1 MSIPAR
7 MDPEV
12 AARVFS
18 HDLGRTLASDQARRE
33 GWTET
38 RLGPLHTIIHMDGV
52 WQDGTRDAYHLL
64 LIGDWYDEYPPQGRF
79 VVPPSADVDFMDVS
93 NWPEAPPGS
102 PWLPK
107 IDNAT
112 LDNKFAFHPIVTYAE
127 EGIQRQLICTSM
139 SFDYYI
145 TGHAPT
151 DEQRWKQGRHTVSA
165 LLTRVQIAL
174 KHPSYLG
181 RTSALDT

>member
-7 MDPEV
+7 MDPEI

-18 HDLGRTLASDQARRE
+18 RDLDKTLASDQARRE

-38 RLGPLHTIIHMDGV
+38 RLGPLLTVIHLDGV
-52 WQDGTRDAYHLL
+52 RQDGTLDAFHLL
-64 LIGDWYDEYPPQGRF
+64 LIGDWYDEYPPQARF
-79 VVPPSADVDFMDVS
+79 VVPPSADVDVMDAT
-93 NWPEAPPGS
+93 NWPEAPLGS
-102 PWLPK
+102 SWLPK
-107 IDNAT
+107 IDNTA
-112 LDNKFAFHPIVTYAE
+112 LNNKFAFHPTFNFGDS
-127 EGIQRQLICTSM
+127 GIQRQLICTSM
-139 SFDYYI
+139 SFDYYV
-145 TGHAPT
+145 TGHTPT

-181 RTSALDT
+181 RTSALNT